1 MSHTLTTND
10 AHGTAECR
18 TAQGLLEKGG
28 REPGRV
34 DGPPGSQRD
43 TSNLDGEHQ
52 GAILILLQLPL
63 PQHDA
68 QDVRRVQ
75 RQAPHQV
82 RAVPR
87 EMLRPEDGWL
97 GAL

>member
-1 MSHTLTTND
+1 MSYPLTTND
-10 AHGTAECR
+10 AHSTAEHG

-43 TSNLDGEHQ
+43 TSNLDGDHQ
-52 GAILILLQLPL
+52 GAVLILLQLPL

-68 QDVRRVQ
+68 QDVGRVE
-75 RQAPHQV
+75 RQAPRQV
-82 RAVPR
+82 CVVPR
-87 EMLRPEDGWL
+87 EMLRPKDGWL